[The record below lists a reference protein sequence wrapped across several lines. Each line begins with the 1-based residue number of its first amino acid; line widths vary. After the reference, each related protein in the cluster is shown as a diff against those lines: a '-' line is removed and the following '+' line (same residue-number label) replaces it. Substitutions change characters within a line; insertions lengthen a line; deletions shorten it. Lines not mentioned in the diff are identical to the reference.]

1 MKRSKIQ
8 PLGPIMC
15 DLNSIELDDDEI
27 ELLLHPLIGGV
38 ILFSRNY
45 ESPEQL
51 LELTLKIHQLRQ
63 PRLLIAVDHEGGRVQ
78 RFQSGFSLLPACAL
92 IGECEPLARA
102 MRLANHAGWLMAT
115 ELLSIEVDFSFA
127 PVLDVGGTI
136 SDVIGDRA
144 FHTEPD
150 KISKLANAF
159 MVGMKEA
166 GMSAVG
172 KHFPG
177 HGSIKEDSHISIPI
191 DNRQLH
197 DINSHDIV
205 PFKALIDAGISGL
218 MPAHIIYSAIDD
230 KPAGFSSTWLD
241 EILRK
246 QLKFKGTIFSDDLSM
261 RGAETMA
268 APKGQKI
275 QAEFDK
281 VSSCY
286 YHSNWGLEIVRSAAE
301 LGDGLVTIQW
311 CTLTEGTTND
321 QILAADKKLNA
332 FMDQGGSTGGVSRW
346 WPGSGFLSLPAF
358 AA

>member
-1 MKRSKIQ
+1 MKGSKIQ

-15 DLNSIELDDDEI
+15 DLNSFELGDDEI

-115 ELLSIEVDFSFA
+115 ELLSIEVDLSFA

-205 PFKALIDAGISGL
+205 PFKALIDSGISGL

-261 RGAETMA
+261 FGAGDESFTDKAIMSLEA
-268 APKGQKI
+268 GCDMILVCNNRNEVINVINA
-275 QAEFDK
+275 FDQNN
-281 VSSCY
+281 VSLS
-286 YHSNWGLEIVRSAAE
+286 SKMSKM
-301 LGDGLVTIQW
+301 T
-311 CTLTEGTTND
+311 
-321 QILAADKKLNA
+321 KKLKVDWDNLIK
-332 FMDQGGSTGGVSRW
+332 STRREAIKEK
-346 WPGSGFLSLPAF
+346 LKHIEEIR
-358 AA
+358 

>member
-115 ELLSIEVDFSFA
+115 ELLSIEVDLSFA

-261 RGAETMA
+261 RGAETIGDYTERTVVALEAGCDMTLICNNREGVVSVLDNMS
-268 APKGQKI
+268 KINSNKQKPDLENMHGNFNLTYRELKNEKMWLNRSKEI
-275 QAEFDK
+275 
-281 VSSCY
+281 SSF
-286 YHSNWGLEIVRSAAE
+286 LEK
-301 LGDGLVTIQW
+301 T
-311 CTLTEGTTND
+311 
-321 QILAADKKLNA
+321 K
-332 FMDQGGSTGGVSRW
+332 
-346 WPGSGFLSLPAF
+346 
-358 AA
+358 